1 MLPTDA
7 VSTASSHSQEDQH
20 ASQPDCSAS
29 GRGEGHASPGLQSVQ
44 SPGDLLRGENNLF
57 LEAFCRD
64 SLACALVTT
73 ASLEEEVMAA
83 QVHRSAASIG
93 RSFRRSWA
101 AEDPWHDGKARLIP

>member
-44 SPGDLLRGENNLF
+44 SPGDLLRGEHNLF
-57 LEAFCRD
+57 LE
-64 SLACALVTT
+64 